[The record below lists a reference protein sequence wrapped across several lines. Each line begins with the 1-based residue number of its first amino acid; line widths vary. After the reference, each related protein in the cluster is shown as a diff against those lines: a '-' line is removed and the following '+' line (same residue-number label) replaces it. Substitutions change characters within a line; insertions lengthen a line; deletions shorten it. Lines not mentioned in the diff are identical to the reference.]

1 MPKNPIMVNFFFLL
15 IILFVNP
22 QFSEQKTRIQDNKN
36 HESVKIFDVKTFSSG
51 PMGIGLVKSYHNGS
65 NKVCIYSTVQ
75 GQQKVKFNNKLTVC
89 PDKFPE

>member
-1 MPKNPIMVNFFFLL
+1 MVNFFFLL

-22 QFSEQKTRIQDNKN
+22 QFSEQKTRIQDIKS
-36 HESVKIFDVKTFSSG
+36 HEGVQIFDVKTFSSG
-51 PMGIGLVKSYHNGS
+51 PMGIGLVKSYHNES

-75 GQQKVKFNNKLTVC
+75 GQQKVEFNNKLTVC

>member
-1 MPKNPIMVNFFFLL
+1 MINFFIFL

-22 QFSEQKTRIQDNKN
+22 QFSEQKTRVQDIKS

-51 PMGIGLVKSYHNGS
+51 PMGIGLVKSYHNGN

-89 PDKFPE
+89 PNKFPE